1 MSKVRRLT
9 ALLFATTLLA
19 ALGCHA
25 QTPAVPAGTPLSPEQ
40 ARRVEVLVRQRAEL
54 PPGSVVAVGSRTPS
68 ELAGYDTVEVT
79 ITNEGRTSHPIK
91 FLLSKDGKTLAQF
104 TKFDISANPRDLISA
119 EGRPSRGGPAS
130 APVLIVGFDDL
141 ECPYCARLHASIFPA
156 ITERYGDK
164 VHIVYKDYPLESIHP
179 WAMHAA
185 VDVNCVADQSPTG
198 YWTIVDQ
205 IHAHASD
212 ISATAQN
219 GTGPTPNDQD
229 MKKALDRVYGMLDTM
244 TLKQG
249 EADHIDLSKLNVCMK
264 LQDTKAINASVKL
277 AESFN
282 LQSTPVLFI
291 NGAKIDGAVPIEL
304 IFDEIDMALVA
315 EGQKPPPPYMAPA
328 PAAAPTPAPAA
339 APAAAAPKPTK

>member
-1 MSKVRRLT
+1 VFIARRLT

-25 QTPAVPAGTPLSPEQ
+25 QTPTVPAGTPLSPEQ

-54 PPGSVVAVGSRTPS
+54 PPGSVVAVGPRTPS
-68 ELAGYDTVEVT
+68 DLAGYDTVEVT
-79 ITNEGRTSHPIK
+79 ITNEGHTSHPIK

-104 TKFDISANPRDLISA
+104 TKFDISANPRGLISA
-119 EGRPSRGGPAS
+119 EGRPSRGGPAT

-156 ITERYGDK
+156 ITDRYGDK
-164 VHIVYKDYPLESIHP
+164 VHIVYKDFPLESIHP

-185 VDVNCVADQSPTG
+185 VDVNCVADQSPDG
-198 YWTIVDQ
+198 YWTLVDQ

-212 ISATAQN
+212 ISAAAQS
-219 GTGPTPNDQD
+219 GAGPTPNEQDQ
-229 MKKALDRVYGMLDTM
+229 KKAIERVFGMLDTM

-249 EADHIDLSKLNVCMK
+249 EAQHIDLSRLNVCIK

-304 IFDEIDMALVA
+304 IFDEIDNAIVA
-315 EGQKPPPPYMAPA
+315 EGQTPPPPYV
-328 PAAAPTPAPAA
+328 
-339 APAAAAPKPTK
+339 APKPPAPPVPEMINGPGAKPTK

>member
-1 MSKVRRLT
+1 MFIARRLT

-25 QTPAVPAGTPLSPEQ
+25 QTPTVPAGTPLSPEQ

-54 PPGSVVAVGSRTPS
+54 PPGSVVAVGPRTPS
-68 ELAGYDTVEVT
+68 DLAGYDTVEVT
-79 ITNEGRTSHPIK
+79 ITNEGHTSHPIK

-104 TKFDISANPRDLISA
+104 TKFDISANPRGLISA
-119 EGRPSRGGPAS
+119 EGRPSRGGPAT

-156 ITERYGDK
+156 ITDRYGDK
-164 VHIVYKDYPLESIHP
+164 VHIVYKDFPLESIHP

-185 VDVNCVADQSPTG
+185 VDVNCVADQSPDG
-198 YWTIVDQ
+198 YWTLVDQ

-212 ISATAQN
+212 ISAAAQS
-219 GTGPTPNDQD
+219 GAGPTPNEQDQ
-229 MKKALDRVYGMLDTM
+229 KKAIERVFGMLDTM

-249 EADHIDLSKLNVCMK
+249 EAQHIDLSRLNVCIK

-304 IFDEIDMALVA
+304 IFDEIDNAIVA
-315 EGQKPPPPYMAPA
+315 EGQTPPPPYV
-328 PAAAPTPAPAA
+328 
-339 APAAAAPKPTK
+339 APKPPAPPVPEMINGPGAKPTK